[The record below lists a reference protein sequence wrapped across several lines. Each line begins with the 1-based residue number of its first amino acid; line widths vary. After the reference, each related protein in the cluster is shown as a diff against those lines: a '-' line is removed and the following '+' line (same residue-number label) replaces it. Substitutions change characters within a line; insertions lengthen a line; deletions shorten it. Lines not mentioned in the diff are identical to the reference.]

1 MNVLCIFLIIDK
13 LRLVFLKFKMNSM
26 YNDNC
31 QCSEDFMVFY
41 NLMYMYNLT
50 INFTEFTKNL

>member
-1 MNVLCIFLIIDK
+1 MNVLCIYLIIDN
-13 LRLVFLKFKMNSM
+13 LRLVCLKFKMNSM

-41 NLMYMYNLT
+41 NLMCNLT